1 MSQLPHL
8 HEASAHHADASRPSA
23 PAASTAAGRVVI
35 VSASVGAGHD
45 GAAAQLALRLAG
57 SGHTVDRWDF
67 LDLVP
72 AGLGPLVSECYRR
85 LLTIA
90 PSAYQRIYSST
101 ESTGRPGALIRL
113 IQRSTHRKLLRALPP
128 DTRAVVA
135 TYPIAG
141 QVLGNLRSRGRLA
154 VPAAVYLT
162 DFSVH
167 PLWVAPG
174 VDLHLAAHPVPAEQ
188 ARAHGAERVAVAGPV
203 VDSRFTP
210 TTEALRTAARD
221 RFGLPP
227 GAPLALLVAGS
238 WGVGEVARVAA
249 EVRATGAAVPVV
261 VCGKNRAL
269 AERLRADGVEHAF
282 GWVRDMPGLM
292 HACDVLVQNAGGLT
306 SLEAFACGLPV
317 VSYRCIPGHG
327 LTNAAALD
335 QAGLAPWVRDPAE
348 LAAVLTAM
356 VDGPTGRRYREAGL
370 ALHRDA
376 SGPAEAIAAI
386 AAGSSGAVRAAG
398 GSPGVPGSAPSPAL
412 PDSGSAPAVPDSAAS
427 PAVPADAAPPVHAG
441 PPPLIPAQRR
451 RPDREAIPTRASA
464 PTPRRPDR
472 SPDRRPGRRVGL
484 AVAALSA
491 TAWLST
497 AGTQLAVA
505 YGGFD
510 AVDAGRT
517 GRAFLV
523 VHPPHGGHL
532 DDATLRALSAV
543 QAAVSVDT
551 DEAAADPAEV
561 RRFAAA
567 GLTLVNAGYGP
578 PYQSGI
584 VTRRDSVEA
593 GADALRSATGA
604 GSSFFLSSR
613 DVDALDLGLA
623 AYHREHLVVPDLRI
637 ACGSAVT
644 PQLRPGQIV
653 LVECGSADPARLTT
667 TMNRL
672 LTSHRPPR
680 LGALNSLS

>member
-8 HEASAHHADASRPSA
+8 HEASAHHAEASRPSV
-23 PAASTAAGRVVI
+23 PAAGRVVI

-85 LLTIA
+85 LLTVA

-113 IQRSTHRKLLRALPP
+113 IQRSTHRKLLRSLPP
-128 DTRAVVA
+128 DTCAVVA

-141 QVLGNLRSRGRLA
+141 QVLGTLRGQGRLA

-188 ARAHGAERVAVAGPV
+188 ARAHGAERVTVAGPV
-203 VDSRFTP
+203 VDPRFTP
-210 TTEALRTAARD
+210 TTEALRAAARA

-335 QAGLAPWVRDPAE
+335 RAGLAPWVRDPAQ
-348 LAAVLTAM
+348 LAAVLAAM
-356 VDGPTGRRYREAGL
+356 ADGPTGRRYREAGL

-386 AAGSSGAVRAAG
+386 AAVPAG
-398 GSPGVPGSAPSPAL
+398 GSPAVRAGGV
-412 PDSGSAPAVPDSAAS
+412 S
-427 PAVPADAAPPVHAG
+427 PAVPADAAPPAHAA
-441 PPPLIPAQRR
+441 PQPLIPAQRR
-451 RPDREAIPTRASA
+451 RPDRAATPAPGRESAPAST
-464 PTPRRPDR
+464 PTPRRVGRRPGL
-472 SPDRRPGRRVGL
+472 RPGRRVGL
-484 AVAALSA
+484 VVAALSA

-497 AGTQLAVA
+497 AGAQLAVA

-510 AVDAGRT
+510 AVDASRT

-584 VTRRDSVEA
+584 VTRRNSVDA

-653 LVECGSADPARLTT
+653 LVECGSADPAGLTT

-672 LTSHRPPR
+672 LTSHRPPH
-680 LGALNSLS
+680 LGALTTLS

>member
-8 HEASAHHADASRPSA
+8 HEASAHHAADASRTSA
-23 PAASTAAGRVVI
+23 PATGRVVI

-57 SGHTVDRWDF
+57 LGLAVDRWDF
-67 LDLVP
+67 LDLIP

-101 ESTGRPGALIRL
+101 ESTGRPGSLIRL
-113 IQRSTHRKLLRALPP
+113 IQRSTHRRLLRRLPP

-141 QVLGNLRSRGRLA
+141 QVLGSLRRRGRLA

-203 VDSRFTP
+203 VDPRFTP
-210 TTEALRTAARD
+210 TTGALRTAARE

-238 WGVGEVARVAA
+238 WGVGEVAKVAA

-269 AERLRADGVEHAF
+269 AERLRADGIDHAF
-282 GWVRDMPGLM
+282 GWVEDMPGLM

-306 SLEAFACGLPV
+306 SLEALACGLPV

-348 LAAVLTAM
+348 LASVLAAM

-376 SGPAEAIAAI
+376 SGPAAAI
-386 AAGSSGAVRAAG
+386 AAVAGVAV
-398 GSPGVPGSAPSPAL
+398 SDTAPP
-412 PDSGSAPAVPDSAAS
+412 
-427 PAVPADAAPPVHAG
+427 DAAPQ
-441 PPPLIPAQRR
+441 PLIPAQRQHSER
-451 RPDREAIPTRASA
+451 RAAPARN
-464 PTPRRPDR
+464 PTPRLPGH
-472 SPDRRPGRRVGL
+472 RPGRRLGVAL
-484 AVAALSA
+484 AALTA

-510 AVDAGRT
+510 AVDAEHT
-517 GRAFLV
+517 GRAYLV
-523 VHPPHGGHL
+523 VHPPHGEHL
-532 DDATLRALSAV
+532 DDATLHALSAV
-543 QAAVSVDT
+543 KAAVSIDT
-551 DEAAADPAEV
+551 AEAAADPGEV

-578 PYQSGI
+578 PYQTGI

-593 GADALRSATGA
+593 GAGALRSATGA
-604 GSSFFLSSR
+604 ASAFFLSSR

-623 AYHREHLVVPDLRI
+623 AYHHEHLVVPDLRI
-637 ACGSAVT
+637 ACGSAAT
-644 PQLRPGQIV
+644 PQLKPGQIV
-653 LVECGSADPARLTT
+653 LVECGSADPAGLTT
-667 TMNRL
+667 TLNRL

-680 LGALNSLS
+680 LGALTTLS